1 MIVEEKEEG
10 AVVVSEN
17 NGSQRGRILL
27 KRQGSRVCFL
37 DKEIMR
43 ES

>member
-1 MIVEEKEEG
+1 MNVEEKEEG
-10 AVVVSEN
+10 AVVVSEKT
-17 NGSQRGRILL
+17 GSRRGRVLL
-27 KRQGSRVCFL
+27 KRQGSRVSFL